1 MRLAIEKGFYKDQE
15 QALADIRNMT
25 IQSVGKGGYSHPEGI
40 STTWHS
46 ESKLDR
52 FGCPVHT
59 GNSSYYSGFYHTDVL
74 IPGELTKD
82 GRLLHEID
90 NSDPMIFNW
99 NVLFYVSLE
108 EFPIDDPYYG
118 EFLGIPVDDAS
129 MFFNSFQPRKFENK
143 PLYEKGNG

>member
-1 MRLAIEKGFYKDQE
+1 M
-15 QALADIRNMT
+15 
-25 IQSVGKGGYSHPEGI
+25 
-40 STTWHS
+40 
-46 ESKLDR
+46 
-52 FGCPVHT
+52 HT

-82 GRLLHEID
+82 ERLLHEIE

-118 EFLGIPVDDAS
+118 EFIGIPIDDPYYGEFIGIPVDDAS

-143 PLYEKGNG
+143 PLYEKEDD

>member
-1 MRLAIEKGFYKDQE
+1 
-15 QALADIRNMT
+15 
-25 IQSVGKGGYSHPEGI
+25 
-40 STTWHS
+40 
-46 ESKLDR
+46 
-52 FGCPVHT
+52 
-59 GNSSYYSGFYHTDVL
+59 TDVL

-82 GRLLHEID
+82 ERLLHEIE

-118 EFLGIPVDDAS
+118 EFICIPVDDAS

-143 PLYEKGNG
+143 PLYEKEDD